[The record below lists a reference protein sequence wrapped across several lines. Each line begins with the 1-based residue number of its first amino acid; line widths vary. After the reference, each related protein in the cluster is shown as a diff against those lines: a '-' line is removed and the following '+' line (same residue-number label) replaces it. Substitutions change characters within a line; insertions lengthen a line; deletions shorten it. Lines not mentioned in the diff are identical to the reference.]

1 VRHRQRANGT
11 AAEQLIP
18 FRIGPLAL
26 LLIFGFWTMFAVATA
41 ANELMSPFR
50 PRPFRGDLVA
60 LTFLGAY
67 LWAALT
73 PLALWFISWYSLE
86 QGNRAR
92 RVVLYILLAG
102 VLALLVSSALALVGS
117 QLFNPPGQPPQLADV
132 GLAPR
137 RRALG
142 RALLVLIRFRFL
154 TDLVASLLVLAAGLA
169 YDYFQR
175 FQARQ
180 AEAILLRE
188 QLVESRLQVLRTQLN
203 PHFLFNTL
211 NAVSG
216 LVAKDPSGVR
226 RMIARLS
233 DVLRYSL
240 DGAHEQEIRLEKELD
255 ILHRYLEILEI
266 RYQGRLV
273 TEVRAEPDV
282 LDALVPTLILQPL
295 AENAMTHGVG
305 RAGGYGRIEVHARRA
320 GDELVVTVRDTGAG
334 VEAEA
339 APPQGGGRAEAPGGD
354 ARSGHPDDRAG
365 LGGIGLRHIRQRLE
379 QLYGSAYRL
388 ELHPHP
394 EGGTVAELALPYHTG
409 TSAVAKEALE
419 RV

>member
-1 VRHRQRANGT
+1 MP
-11 AAEQLIP
+11 L
-18 FRIGPLAL
+18 RIGPHAL
-26 LLIFGFWTMFAVATA
+26 LLIFGFWSMFAVATA

-73 PLALWFISWYSLE
+73 PLALWAISRYSLE

-92 RVVLYILLAG
+92 RVVLYIILAG
-102 VLALLVSSALALVGS
+102 FAALLVSCVLAVVGS
-117 QLFNPPGQPPQLADV
+117 QLLDAPRQPPPLAEA
-132 GLAPR
+132 GLAPSGRSFR
-137 RRALG
+137 RV
-142 RALLVLIRFRFL
+142 LLVLIRFRFL

-216 LVAKDPSGVR
+216 LVARDPSGVR

-240 DGAHEQEIRLEKELD
+240 DGAQEQEIRLEKELD
-255 ILHRYLEILEI
+255 ILRRYLEILEI

-273 TEVRAEPDV
+273 TEVTADPDV

-295 AENAMTHGVG
+295 AENAMTHGVA
-305 RAGGYGRIEVHARRA
+305 RAGGHGRIEVHARRA
-320 GDELVVTVRDTGAG
+320 GDELVLTVRDTGAG
-334 VEAEA
+334 AEAEA
-339 APPQGGGRAEAPGGD
+339 APPE
-354 ARSGHPDDRAG
+354 HG
-365 LGGIGLRHIRQRLE
+365 LGGLGLRHIRQRLE
-379 QLYGSAYRL
+379 QLYGVAGRL
-388 ELHPHP
+388 ELQPHP

-409 TSAVAKEALE
+409 SSAVAKGALE
-419 RV
+419 RA